1 MTDDAQR
8 VERQLHRLPIFP
20 LPGAVLL
27 PYALIPL
34 HVFEP
39 RYRKMVRDCQAGA
52 GVMALANIPA
62 EPRATR
68 DPPHV
73 LPVIGAGILARV
85 DPLPDGRS
93 NIVLRGVRRA
103 RIVEELPTQEP
114 YRLVRAEPLAEPPAD
129 AAGLSPTPSERW
141 SSSRRRNGSSCSR
154 RHRRRSACAASRSTS
169 RERSPRCSPA
179 RVPCPT
185 DHARDPLRH
194 RARPGARVRRL
205 PRFPGAPLPLE
216 QPALGKLPPDADP
229 AAHARR
235 VHPTPAA

>member
-62 EPRATR
+62 EVRASR

-129 AAGLSPTPSERW
+129 AAGLETSAEQLRQLVLALCA
-141 SSSRRRNGSSCSR
+141 RRPGAAATALAQMAGS
-154 RHRRRSACAASRSTS
+154 T
-169 RERSPRCSPA
+169 
-179 RVPCPT
+179 
-185 DHARDPLRH
+185 
-194 RARPGARVRRL
+194 ARPGELADAVGAMVLESAQERQQLLETPSAEGRL
-205 PRFPGAPLPLE
+205 
-216 QPALGKLPPDADP
+216 
-229 AAHARR
+229 RR
-235 VHPTPAA
+235 VAQHVARTLAQMQPGQGTLPN

>member
-103 RIVEELPTQEP
+103 RIVEELPAQEP

-129 AAGLSPTPSERW
+129 AARLETSAEQLRQLVLALCA
-141 SSSRRRNGSSCSR
+141 RRPGAAATALAQMAGS
-154 RHRRRSACAASRSTS
+154 T
-169 RERSPRCSPA
+169 
-179 RVPCPT
+179 
-185 DHARDPLRH
+185 
-194 RARPGARVRRL
+194 ARPGELADAVGAMVLESAQERQQLLETASAEERL
-205 PRFPGAPLPLE
+205 
-216 QPALGKLPPDADP
+216 
-229 AAHARR
+229 RR
-235 VHPTPAA
+235 VAQHIARALAQMQPGQGTLPN

>member
-62 EPRATR
+62 EARASR

-129 AAGLSPTPSERW
+129 AAGLETSAEQLRQLVLALCARHPGAAAIALAQMA
-141 SSSRRRNGSSCSR
+141 GS
-154 RHRRRSACAASRSTS
+154 T
-169 RERSPRCSPA
+169 
-179 RVPCPT
+179 
-185 DHARDPLRH
+185 
-194 RARPGARVRRL
+194 ARPGELADAVGAMVLESAQERQQLLETASAEERL
-205 PRFPGAPLPLE
+205 
-216 QPALGKLPPDADP
+216 
-229 AAHARR
+229 RR
-235 VHPTPAA
+235 VAQHVARTLAQMQPGQGTLPN

>member
-39 RYRKMVRDCQAGA
+39 RYRKMVRDCQSGA
-52 GVMALANIPA
+52 GVMALANIPGEA
-62 EPRATR
+62 LREGREPPR
-68 DPPHV
+68 V

-103 RIVEELPTQEP
+103 RIVEELSTPEP
-114 YRLVRAEPLAEPPAD
+114 YRLVRAEALAEPPAD
-129 AAGLSPTPSERW
+129 AAFLE
-141 SSSRRRNGSSCSR
+141 
-154 RHRRRSACAASRSTS
+154 RSAEQLRQLVLAVCA
-169 RERSPRCSPA
+169 
-179 RVPCPT
+179 
-185 DHARDPLRH
+185 RH
-194 RARPGARVRRL
+194 PGAAATAL
-205 PRFPGAPLPLE
+205 AQMAGSTATPGDLADAVGAMILE
-216 QPALGKLPPDADP
+216 SPEERQHLLEMAP
-229 AAHARR
+229 AADRLRR
-235 VHPTPAA
+235 VTQHLAATLAQAQPGHGTLLN

>member
-1 MTDDAQR
+1 MTNDAQR

-39 RYRKMVRDCQAGA
+39 RYRKMVRDCQSGA
-52 GVMALANIPA
+52 GVMALANIPGEA
-62 EPRATR
+62 LREGREPPR
-68 DPPHV
+68 V
-73 LPVIGAGILARV
+73 LPVIGAGVLARV

-129 AAGLSPTPSERW
+129 AAGLETSAEQLRQLVLALCA
-141 SSSRRRNGSSCSR
+141 RRPGAAATALAQMAGS
-154 RHRRRSACAASRSTS
+154 T
-169 RERSPRCSPA
+169 
-179 RVPCPT
+179 
-185 DHARDPLRH
+185 
-194 RARPGARVRRL
+194 ARPGELADAVGAMVLESAQERQQLLETASAEGRL
-205 PRFPGAPLPLE
+205 
-216 QPALGKLPPDADP
+216 
-229 AAHARR
+229 RR
-235 VHPTPAA
+235 VAQHVARTLAQMQPGQGTLPN

>member
-129 AAGLSPTPSERW
+129 AAGLETSAEQLRQLVLALCA
-141 SSSRRRNGSSCSR
+141 RRPGAAATALAQMAGS
-154 RHRRRSACAASRSTS
+154 T
-169 RERSPRCSPA
+169 
-179 RVPCPT
+179 
-185 DHARDPLRH
+185 
-194 RARPGARVRRL
+194 ARPGELADAVGAMVLESAPERQQLLETASAEERL
-205 PRFPGAPLPLE
+205 
-216 QPALGKLPPDADP
+216 
-229 AAHARR
+229 RR
-235 VHPTPAA
+235 VAQHVARTLAQMQPGQGTLPN

>member
-39 RYRKMVRDCQAGA
+39 RYRKMVRDCQSGA
-52 GVMALANIPA
+52 GVMALANIPGEA
-62 EPRATR
+62 LREGREPPR
-68 DPPHV
+68 V

-103 RIVEELPTQEP
+103 RIVEELSTQEP
-114 YRLVRAEPLAEPPAD
+114 YRLVRAEALAEPFAD
-129 AAGLSPTPSERW
+129 AAFLA
-141 SSSRRRNGSSCSR
+141 
-154 RHRRRSACAASRSTS
+154 RSAEQLRQMVLAVCA
-169 RERSPRCSPA
+169 
-179 RVPCPT
+179 
-185 DHARDPLRH
+185 RH
-194 RARPGARVRRL
+194 PGAAATALAQMAGSTAAPGDLADAVGAMILESPEERQQLLETASAEDRL
-205 PRFPGAPLPLE
+205 
-216 QPALGKLPPDADP
+216 
-229 AAHARR
+229 RR
-235 VHPTPAA
+235 VTQHLAATLAQAQPGHGTLLN

>member
-1 MTDDAQR
+1 MTDDAQQ

-62 EPRATR
+62 EARASR

-129 AAGLSPTPSERW
+129 AAGLETSAEQLRQLVLALCA
-141 SSSRRRNGSSCSR
+141 RRPGAAATALAQMAGS
-154 RHRRRSACAASRSTS
+154 T
-169 RERSPRCSPA
+169 
-179 RVPCPT
+179 
-185 DHARDPLRH
+185 
-194 RARPGARVRRL
+194 ARPGELADAVGAMVLESAQERQQLLETASAEERL
-205 PRFPGAPLPLE
+205 
-216 QPALGKLPPDADP
+216 
-229 AAHARR
+229 RR
-235 VHPTPAA
+235 VAQHVARTLAQMQPGQGTLPN